1 MEFARTTQRVYVTWR
16 QTTFSL
22 VFLEPAS
29 RSSLSLS
36 LSPSIQREFS
46 VSRRAYKTSERF
58 QNFNVALSPVA
69 VMRIIANNFD

>member
-1 MEFARTTQRVYVTWR
+1 MTSNNLSTRIFGTG
-16 QTTFSL
+16 FS
-22 VFLEPAS
+22 FL
-29 RSSLSLS
+29 SLSLS